1 MRSYNRLVTIRWSAQ
16 CGHTKGKLVQSYT
29 LIRDNHNPQYP
40 AYNEDHYVNYRVA
53 VGLLVGQGCEQS
65 ELPCLA
71 DGITKQGRRSWS
83 FYMYRICCLIDR
95 RIWRR
100 MRLTNDI
107 VLAICLPQTDNSNVK
122 RPRPTAL
129 KDNMHRLDRVGRCHK
144 KVKRWK
150 RWRSEK
156 MSAVFMSLFSLSSHY
171 LFTFSLFHF
180 CFLALPKDQPL
191 RGSWPDHHFFT

>member
-83 FYMYRICCLIDR
+83 FYMYRICCLVDK

-100 MRLTNDI
+100 MQLANNI
-107 VLAICLPQTDNSNVK
+107 VLAICFPKTDNLNVK

-129 KDNMHRLDRVGRCHK
+129 KDNMHRLDRVGR
-144 KVKRWK
+144 
-150 RWRSEK
+150 
-156 MSAVFMSLFSLSSHY
+156 
-171 LFTFSLFHF
+171 FTPNP
-180 CFLALPKDQPL
+180 ALPKDQPL
-191 RGSWPDHHFFT
+191 RGSWRDHHFLT